1 MVRDSKVAPAAH
13 QPSKAE
19 LEEDVSIDATPEAL
33 AGAVTR
39 GGAEPRE
46 ETPQQQLGST
56 TMTVQPD
63 AASILRDLREAGEK
77 MTAQDHR
84 EQTISYALS
93 LAGNG
98 WSDARKEAEQYLD
111 RMQGTAAK

>member
-1 MVRDSKVAPAAH
+1 MAQEAKADAAAH

-19 LEEDVSIDATPEAL
+19 LEEDVSVDATPEAL
-33 AGAVTR
+33 AWAVTR

-56 TMTVQPD
+56 TMNVQPD
-63 AASILRDLREAGEK
+63 PASILRDLLEAGKK

-84 EQTISYALS
+84 EQTISYVLS
-93 LAGNG
+93 LAGNDEF
-98 WSDARKEAEQYLD
+98 DARKEAEQCVD
-111 RMQGTAAK
+111 RMQGTVAK

>member
-1 MVRDSKVAPAAH
+1 MDRDPKANPAAH

-33 AGAVTR
+33 AWAITR
-39 GGAEPRE
+39 GGAERRE

-63 AASILRDLREAGEK
+63 ASSILRDLREAGKK

-93 LAGNG
+93 LADNG
-98 WSDARKEAEQYLD
+98 WSDAREEAEQYLD

>member
-1 MVRDSKVAPAAH
+1 MTQEAKANPAAH
-13 QPSKAE
+13 QPSTAE

-33 AGAVTR
+33 AWTLTR

-84 EQTISYALS
+84 EQIISYVLS
-93 LAGNG
+93 LAGG
-98 WSDARKEAEQYLD
+98 DEFDARKEAEQCVD